1 MQLFFFTQ
9 SSHCN
14 FYASNNR
21 MRKYLLLLAALF
33 CLHAGAQ
40 RTAKKS
46 TTAPDAVSDSVFF
59 SKMKYRLVGPFRGG
73 RSGAVAGSYKNKNT
87 FYFGA
92 TGGGVWKT
100 MDGGS
105 NWKNVSDKYFG
116 GSIGAVAVA
125 PSDEDVVYVGEGE
138 NTMRGNVSE
147 GLGGMWRS
155 DDAGRTWKN
164 IGLKDGRHIIR
175 IVIHPRNPNIV
186 WAAVM
191 GHLFGPNE
199 MRGVYKTTD
208 GGRNWK
214 RVLYVN
220 NQTGAS
226 DLVMEPGNPEV
237 LYDGTWRALRTH

>member
-1 MQLFFFTQ
+1 
-9 SSHCN
+9 
-14 FYASNNR
+14 
-21 MRKYLLLLAALF
+21 
-33 CLHAGAQ
+33 
-40 RTAKKS
+40 
-46 TTAPDAVSDSVFF
+46 
-59 SKMKYRLVGPFRGG
+59 MKYRLIGPFRGG

-100 MDGGS
+100 SDGGS
-105 NWKNVSDKYFG
+105 NWKNISDKYFG
-116 GSIGAVAVA
+116 GTIGAVAVA
-125 PSDEDVVYVGEGE
+125 PSDEDVIYVGEGE

-147 GLGGMWRS
+147 GLGGVWRS
-155 DDAGRTWKN
+155 DDGGRTWKN

-175 IVIHPRNPNIV
+175 IVVHPKNPDIV

-208 GGRNWK
+208 GGKNWK

-226 DLVMEPGNPEV
+226 DLIMEPGNPDV
-237 LYDGTWRALRTH
+237 FYAGMWRALRTPHSMESGGEGSGLWKSTDGGETWDKSYNKKRMPKGPWGIVGLAVTASNSD